1 MQLRLKDGKPYV
13 FEINARC
20 SGTTA
25 ARTLS
30 GFNEPKMIA
39 DYLLKG
45 IEPTFAIKEQTILR
59 YWKELVVE
67 NDEVSELKE
76 KLVVTKINNK
86 IKL

>member
-1 MQLRLKDGKPYV
+1 MKNNKPYV

-30 GFNEPKMIA
+30 VFNEPKMIA

-45 IEPTFAIKEQTILR
+45 IEPKFQIKEQTILR
-59 YWKELVVE
+59 YWKEIVVS
-67 NDEVSELKE
+67 NDDIQKMKKDGSLNRLGKIVEL
-76 KLVVTKINNK
+76 
-86 IKL
+86 